1 MVLETSPSNYA
12 TEVATTI
19 SITVTFNIDLDSRYI
34 KDYVYLTDA
43 RGVHIESRVVYKR
56 KTITVTPL
64 NPLDPGKTY
73 QLFIIGDA
81 DLTDNK
87 PEGVRSIVGDPMPGN
102 FILTFTT
109 DGEAAIEPPGLILP
123 GYGSV
128 MRQNPIFSW
137 EPVDGAV
144 GYNIRISKS
153 NRFDVLVFPENPDQ
167 VYTETEIE
175 PAITWA
181 EGIYYWSVR
190 AIREDGVKSEW
201 SDIGQFNIS
210 TLEPGKIAP
219 EDAPPV
225 DVIYE
230 TDTSLELIE
239 VFPKDGFAGVPTNVK
254 SIYFR
259 VIGEVDVSLIDVDSF
274 RVVGAHVTG
283 DYAEESH
290 GEVKGTVSI
299 VPAGDGTTYIIFTP
313 DILPASSDS

>member
-1 MVLETSPSNYA
+1 VVLETSPGNYA
-12 TEVATTI
+12 TEVATTA

-34 KDYVYLTDA
+34 QDYVYLTDA
-43 RGVHIESRVVYKR
+43 RGVHIDSRIVYKR

-73 QLFIIGDA
+73 QLFVIGDS

-87 PEGVRSIVGDPMPGN
+87 ANGIRSIVGDPMPGN

-109 DGEAAIEPPGLILP
+109 DGEVAIEPPTLTLP

-128 MRQNPIFSW
+128 MRQNPIFAW

-175 PAITWA
+175 PAIIWD
-181 EGIYYWSVR
+181 EGIHYWSVR

-201 SDIGQFNIS
+201 SDIGQFNINM
-210 TLEPGKIAP
+210 LEPGKISE

-225 DVIYE
+225 DVLYE
-230 TDTSLELIE
+230 TDPSLELIE
-239 VFPKDGFAGVPTNVK
+239 VFPRDEFAGVPTNVK

-274 RVVGAHVTG
+274 RVIGSHVTG
-283 DYAEESH
+283 DYNAESH

-299 VPAGDGTTYIIFTP
+299 APAGDGTTYIIFTP
-313 DILPASSDS
+313 EIPPAPSV